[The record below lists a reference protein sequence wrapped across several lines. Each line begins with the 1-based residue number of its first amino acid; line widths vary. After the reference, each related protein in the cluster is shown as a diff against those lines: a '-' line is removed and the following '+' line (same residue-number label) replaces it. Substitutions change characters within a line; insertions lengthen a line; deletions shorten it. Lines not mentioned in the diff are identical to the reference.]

1 MRKILVLTC
10 GSVLTIGLASCAD
23 KQLDVTE
30 PSAKGGPC
38 DPLIDP
44 ETADGPHCAE
54 GLACDPVAGVSD
66 TWVCG
71 EPLWIHGMVIDLQ
84 TEEPLEGALVNGLDR
99 TGAPLGEIAVTDAMG
114 HYELQVSAPREP
126 DGELASDINYTL
138 QAFARDYLPFPSGIR
153 VALPIHAA
161 EAVYDEELKL
171 SVIEGPLT
179 TVGLVML
186 PEELRGGVTV
196 TGTVG
201 GIEPGGTLVVAE
213 GVSGERVAQYGVSDR
228 AGAYTIFNVQAGE
241 AAIVGYRRGLEL
253 AATTTAV
260 ATADLA
266 EIDLAAVAEGEEN
279 LAAVS
284 GSVQIVNAP
293 GGSVTSVVLVPV
305 SVFNTTLERGPVPFG
320 LRSPDPGLDPDV
332 TGTFRI
338 PGVPAGTYKV
348 LAAFENDELVRDPDT
363 SIGGTELQEV
373 TVVAGEAVTVDAS
386 FKITE
391 ALAVVAPG
399 AEEPTR
405 TSATPTFEFDD
416 DSSEKSYIVRV
427 FDVFGDLVWEN
438 TMVPEVS
445 GSETVQVPYEG
456 EALTSG
462 LYYQFRAI
470 SLDGKGVPLSATEDL
485 RGVFVVE

>member
-10 GSVLTIGLASCAD
+10 GSMLTFGLAGCQQ
-23 KQLDVTE
+23 KELDVTE
-30 PSAKGGPC
+30 PSDKGGPC
-38 DPLIDP
+38 DPLVDP
-44 ETADGPHCAE
+44 ATADGPHCAE
-54 GLACDPVAGVSD
+54 GFVCDPVAGASD

-71 EPLWIHGMVIDLQ
+71 EPLQIHGTVIDLQ
-84 TEEPLEGALVNGLDR
+84 TEEPIEGALVNGQDR

-114 HYELQVSAPREP
+114 RYELQVSAPRQP

-161 EAVYDEELKL
+161 EAAYDAELKV
-171 SVIEGPLT
+171 SVIESPLT

-201 GIEPGGTLVVAE
+201 GVDPGGTLVVAE
-213 GVSGERVAQYGVSDR
+213 GVSGDRVAQYGVSDR
-228 AGAYTIFNVQAGE
+228 TGAYTIFNVQSG
-241 AAIVGYRRGLEL
+241 AATIRGYRRGLEL
-253 AATTTAV
+253 AAGTAQV
-260 ATADLA
+260 AAEDLA
-266 EIDLAAVAEGEEN
+266 AVDLEAVAEGEEN
-279 LAAVS
+279 LGAVS

-305 SVFNTTLERGPVPFG
+305 SVFNATLERGPVPFG
-320 LRSPDPGLDPDV
+320 LRAPDPGLDPDV
-332 TGTFRI
+332 EGTFRI

-348 LAAFENDELVRDPDT
+348 LASFENDRLVRDPDT

-373 TVVAGEAVTVDAS
+373 TVAAGEAVTVDAG
-386 FKITE
+386 FKVTE

-399 AEEPTR
+399 AEEPTA
-405 TSATPTFEFDD
+405 TSATPTFEFAD
-416 DSSEKSYIVRV
+416 DSSEKGYLVRV
-427 FDVFGDLVWEN
+427 FDVFGELVWEN
-438 TMVPEVS
+438 AMVPSVS
-445 GSETVQVPYEG
+445 GSKTVEVPYEG
-456 EALTSG
+456 PALTSG

-470 SLDGKGVPLSATEDL
+470 SLDGNGVPLSATEDL
-485 RGVFVVE
+485 RGVFLVE